1 MKMKPLSNINLQDID
16 KAKKREGLDIGNDVL
31 YQMCEKYPSHTNEE
45 EIIGKIWL
53 IGRSYAAAIERA
65 KQPVSYPKHVGPI
78 IKKHGK
84 ELDEKLANIIKR
96 RQSEP
101 EYLLD
106 MLEAHKF
113 FTDVLYEIT
122 ALNKRSLAS
131 KYLHFHARNHFYI
144 YDSNVVQ
151 NISAYELNSC
161 RELKKALMEKL
172 DDNEYDEYYLDY
184 IVKAHKLNEQLAT
197 QNNGEL
203 LSPRALDTLLSEILP
218 KREKPSK

>member
-1 MKMKPLSNINLQDID
+1 MKKKPLSDINPQDID
-16 KAKKREGLDIGNDVL
+16 KAKKREGFDIGNDVL

-65 KQPVSYPKHVGPI
+65 KQPVSYPEHVGPI
-78 IKKHGK
+78 IKKHGEK
-84 ELDEKLANIIKR
+84 LDAQLANIIKR
-96 RQSEP
+96 GQSEP
-101 EYLLD
+101 EYLLE
-106 MLEAHKF
+106 MLKAHKF

-144 YDSNVVQ
+144 YDSIVVQ
-151 NISAYELNSC
+151 KISAYELDSC
-161 RELKKALMEKL
+161 KERKEALMKRL
-172 DDNEYDEYYLDY
+172 GNNEYDECYLDY
-184 IVKAHKLNEQLAT
+184 IVKAHKLNEQLTT
-197 QNNGEL
+197 QNNGEF

-218 KREKPSK
+218 KREKPSE